1 MSAPKASAESAGD
14 DVTQRTNGRRE
25 GANGNESMNNNQDEY
40 KLDMKSNGS
49 DKVAEDDPLTGRRRR
64 QGSEGGAKEPK
75 WSQRFASTNFFM
87 LIFLLA
93 YVLQGKFWKFI
104 IITHFN

>member
-1 MSAPKASAESAGD
+1 MSSPKASSESAGD

-25 GANGNESMNNNQDEY
+25 GGANGSDALNNNRDEY

-64 QGSEGGAKEPK
+64 EGSEGGAKEPK

-93 YVLQGKFWKFI
+93 YVLQGKM
-104 IITHFN
+104 

>member
-1 MSAPKASAESAGD
+1 MSSPKASSESAAD
-14 DVTQRTNGRRE
+14 DVNQRTNGRHE
-25 GANGNESMNNNQDEY
+25 GGANGNDALNNNQDEY

-49 DKVAEDDPLTGRRRR
+49 DKIAEDDPLTGRRKRE
-64 QGSEGGAKEPK
+64 GSESAKEPK

-93 YVLQGKFWKFI
+93 YVLQGKVG
-104 IITHFN
+104 NSNL